1 MGTAV
6 SPLGSRLALFS
17 PKAKIGRVRAR
28 EGGKV
33 RRARILLADDHK
45 GMRDRVVS
53 MLEREFEMLEPVSD
67 GRALVEAATRLE
79 PDVCLMDISMP
90 VVNGIEAAA
99 QLKESGSKAKIIF
112 LTIHE
117 DLDFLVAA
125 LRAGASGY
133 VVKPRMASDLRAAIK
148 EVLAGRTYISSSLK
162 HGPDND
168 EPRADSL

>member
-1 MGTAV
+1 M
-6 SPLGSRLALFS
+6 
-17 PKAKIGRVRAR
+17 
-28 EGGKV
+28 E
-33 RRARILLADDHK
+33 RARILLADDHK

-53 MLEREFEMLEPVSD
+53 MLEREFEMLEPVND
-67 GRALVEAATRLE
+67 GRALLEAAARLE

-90 VVNGIEAAA
+90 FVNGIEAAA

-148 EVLAGRTYISSSLK
+148 EVLAGHTYISSTLSP
-162 HGPDND
+162 GTNS
-168 EPRADSL
+168 E

>member
-1 MGTAV
+1 M
-6 SPLGSRLALFS
+6 
-17 PKAKIGRVRAR
+17 
-28 EGGKV
+28 E
-33 RRARILLADDHK
+33 RARILLADDHK

-53 MLEREFEMLEPVSD
+53 MLEREFEMLEPVND
-67 GRALVEAATRLE
+67 GRALLEAAARLE

-90 VVNGIEAAA
+90 FVNGIEAAA
-99 QLKESGSKAKIIF
+99 RLKESGSKAKIIF

-148 EVLAGRTYISSSLK
+148 HVLAGRTYISSSLN
-162 HGPDND
+162 HGPHND
-168 EPRADSL
+168 EALADSL